1 MTAPT
6 VVLPVHDSSHVGTA
20 RRAAVAEAERLGAA
34 ETEAGKVALI
44 VTELAT
50 NLARHGG
57 GGELLLRSLAEPT
70 PALEIIAIDRGPG
83 MANVEEALR
92 DGFSTGG
99 TNGVGLGAVRR
110 IADQCEIFSVHGAGT
125 AVLARVRLAR
135 AAPAASIP

>member
-57 GGELLLRSLAEPT
+57 GGELLLRSLAEPA

-83 MANVEEALR
+83 MVNVEEALR
-92 DGFSTGG
+92 DGFSTRG

-110 IADQCEIFSVHGAGT
+110 I
-125 AVLARVRLAR
+125 
-135 AAPAASIP
+135 